1 MKQIINALLEIV
13 TKIMGR
19 EKIFKIFFI
28 IKSETLHLKHNY
40 RDKAYIKWKMLLA
53 FTQTQMAFCCN
64 TIRGYFE

>member
-28 IKSETLHLKHNY
+28 IKSETLHLKRNY
-40 RDKAYIKWKMLLA
+40 RDKA
-53 FTQTQMAFCCN
+53 
-64 TIRGYFE
+64 